1 MQIDAKMT
9 SNQTDN
15 ELMEQ
20 EVLMEH
26 TNIRTGTDGIVQGSD
41 NQSKKSI
48 SQSNFYLWQEK

>member
-41 NQSKKSI
+41 NQSKK
-48 SQSNFYLWQEK
+48 